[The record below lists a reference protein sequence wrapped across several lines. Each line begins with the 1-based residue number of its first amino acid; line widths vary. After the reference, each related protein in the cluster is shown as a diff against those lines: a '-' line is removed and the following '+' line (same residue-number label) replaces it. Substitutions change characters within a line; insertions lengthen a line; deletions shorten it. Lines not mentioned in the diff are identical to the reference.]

1 MSILLEK
8 RGWKKAMIMCDVELL
23 LSTFFF
29 HFSLITFLQMKENS
43 SLFFV
48 PDILYLLYMVS
59 NFSIRLIFVTK
70 TISLW
75 YNSTVM
81 CDSYP
86 IIFPFHESQIQAHKI
101 KFKH

>member
-8 RGWKKAMIMCDVELL
+8 KGWKKAMIMCDVELL

-48 PDILYLLYMVS
+48 PDILYLLYGIKFQYKI
-59 NFSIRLIFVTK
+59 NFSQR
-70 TISLW
+70 
-75 YNSTVM
+75 
-81 CDSYP
+81 D
-86 IIFPFHESQIQAHKI
+86 H
-101 KFKH
+101 

>member
-8 RGWKKAMIMCDVELL
+8 KKGWKKAMIMCDVELL

-48 PDILYLLYMVS
+48 PDILYLLYGIKFQYKI
-59 NFSIRLIFVTK
+59 NFSQR
-70 TISLW
+70 
-75 YNSTVM
+75 
-81 CDSYP
+81 D
-86 IIFPFHESQIQAHKI
+86 H
-101 KFKH
+101 